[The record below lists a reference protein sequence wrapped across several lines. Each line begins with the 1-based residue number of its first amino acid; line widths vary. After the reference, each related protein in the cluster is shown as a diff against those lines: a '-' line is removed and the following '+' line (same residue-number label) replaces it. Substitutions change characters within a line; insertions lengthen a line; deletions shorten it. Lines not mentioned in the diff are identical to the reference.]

1 MNDYTNNILQFAI
14 PAFGG
19 VVCGVGSIGFGLS
32 NIVLDEESELNYFA
46 SCLKPYADGL
56 AIMATT
62 GAAITIASIGYRAS
76 SEARRFFSSV
86 KNIGESLVDIAET
99 KLGS

>member
-1 MNDYTNNILQFAI
+1 MCDYTNNILQFAI

-19 VVCGVGSIGFGLS
+19 VVCGIGSIGFGLT
-32 NIVLDEESELNYFA
+32 NIVLDEDSELNYFA

-62 GAAITIASIGYRAS
+62 GAAITIASIGYHAS
-76 SEARRFFSSV
+76 SGAKKYFSSV
-86 KNIGESLVDIAET
+86 KNIGEHIVDIAEI